1 MLIKADG
8 KALEWRVAVELSG
21 DKVGLQEILDGV
33 DSHADN
39 QQRFG
44 LPSRLIAKTYLFRL
58 IYGGSAYS
66 YANDP
71 NFSSVSKSEKF
82 WQRVIDETY
91 SKYKGLAEWHKKLVQ
106 QVSQTGFIR
115 TPFGREYHYKPDRRR
130 GELVWPR
137 TTILNYPVNI
147 AA

>member
-1 MLIKADG
+1 MLLKVDA

-58 IYGGSAYS
+58 
-66 YANDP
+66 
-71 NFSSVSKSEKF
+71 
-82 WQRVIDETY
+82 
-91 SKYKGLAEWHKKLVQ
+91 KL
-106 QVSQTGFIR
+106 
-115 TPFGREYHYKPDRRR
+115 
-130 GELVWPR
+130 
-137 TTILNYPVNI
+137 
-147 AA
+147 